1 MFVAA
6 VGATMSRGDIFATV
20 SEFLEEIAGIS
31 PGKVS
36 DDSTLDGELEMNSV
50 KFVELQVALE
60 DEFDIF
66 IDPVAVVEL
75 NRLGSIVDYL
85 TELVAEKSA

>member
-1 MFVAA
+1 
-6 VGATMSRGDIFATV
+6 MSRGDIFATV

-31 PGKVS
+31 PSNVN

-75 NRLGSIVDYL
+75 NRLGSIVDYIA
-85 TELVAEKSA
+85 ELVAEKAA